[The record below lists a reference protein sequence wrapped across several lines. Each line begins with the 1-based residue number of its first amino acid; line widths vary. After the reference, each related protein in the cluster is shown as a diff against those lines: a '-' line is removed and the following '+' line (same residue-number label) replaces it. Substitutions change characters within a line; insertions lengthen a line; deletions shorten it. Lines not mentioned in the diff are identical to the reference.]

1 MQICISW
8 GAGSSQEYFEKR
20 SINIQTVIS
29 FHLPEVLYRSTLKTL
44 TGMPRGNARPAV
56 HVSLDMIR

>member
-20 SINIQTVIS
+20 SINIHAVIY
-29 FHLPEVLYRSTLKTL
+29 FHLPGVLYRSTKNSM
-44 TGMPRGNARPAV
+44 GMPQGNARPAA